1 MVSSI
6 PAIQYLLYADDV
18 VLVSTP
24 SNMQHLL
31 NLCQQHSFE
40 LGYRWNPVKRV
51 IVQPKNTE
59 HTYQLYDTPI
69 PNQRSFV
76 YLGIQINNK
85 GFLDAQ
91 QFIALNALS
100 DINSIRIL
108 NNIGLRPYGFSR
120 ILSSQLYTQFIKPKL
135 EYSLG
140 ILPFTKPQLA
150 NIEKAQKQCVCMIYG
165 AHSKSET
172 KIMRHLTKLA
182 IMSEQIAILQ
192 VNMFTEH
199 NFYLTMRSSHNY
211 AWD

>member
-1 MVSSI
+1 M
-6 PAIQYLLYADDV
+6 
-18 VLVSTP
+18 
-24 SNMQHLL
+24 
-31 NLCQQHSFE
+31 
-40 LGYRWNPVKRV
+40 

-59 HTYQLYDTPI
+59 HTYQLYDTLL
-69 PNQRSFV
+69 PNQTSFI
-76 YLGIQINNK
+76 YLGIRINNK
-85 GFLDAQ
+85 GFLDAPEL
-91 QFIALNALS
+91 IARNSLS
-100 DINSIRIL
+100 AINSMQIL
-108 NNIGLRPYGFSR
+108 NNIYLRSYGFSR
-120 ILSSQLYTQFIKPKL
+120 VLSSQLYTQFIKPKL